1 MSEISNIRHMS
12 YIRNPEAIILRKFV
26 ILVQQKKSK
35 KYLRLHVMQALIL
48 INEVQGK
55 TDKHEV
61 TVDENEQLYYERN
74 IKVPIHSRLLG

>member
-1 MSEISNIRHMS
+1 
-12 YIRNPEAIILRKFV
+12 
-26 ILVQQKKSK
+26 
-35 KYLRLHVMQALIL
+35 MQALIL